1 MAGYFFD
8 TSALVK
14 YYHVE
19 NGTTEVARIIS
30 QPGNEIR
37 VSILGIVETQSAFA
51 MKVRAGVLDR
61 QAALALRARLMLD
74 IAAGVLRPHALTN
87 DHFEAA
93 ELLITR
99 YSFSTRLRTLDA
111 LQLAVALDLK
121 DQGLVDHFV
130 AADVA
135 LLEVATLEGMNVINP
150 VLSGQ
155 SQAGQG
161 GTP

>member
-19 NGTTEVARIIS
+19 DGTAEVTRIIS
-30 QPGNEIR
+30 APGNEIR
-37 VSILGIVETQSAFA
+37 LSILGVVETQSAFA
-51 MKVRAGVLDR
+51 MKVRSGVLDR
-61 QAALALRARLMLD
+61 QAALAFRARLMLD
-74 IAAGVLRPHALTN
+74 IAAGTLQPHALTH

-93 ELLITR
+93 EGLINR
-99 YSFSTRLRTLDA
+99 YAFSARLRTLDA
-111 LQLAVALDLK
+111 LQFAVALDLR

-130 AADVA
+130 AADMA
-135 LLEVATLEGMNVINP
+135 LLDIATLAGLSVINP
-150 VLSGQ
+150 LSPGQ
-155 SQAGQG
+155 SQGGQS